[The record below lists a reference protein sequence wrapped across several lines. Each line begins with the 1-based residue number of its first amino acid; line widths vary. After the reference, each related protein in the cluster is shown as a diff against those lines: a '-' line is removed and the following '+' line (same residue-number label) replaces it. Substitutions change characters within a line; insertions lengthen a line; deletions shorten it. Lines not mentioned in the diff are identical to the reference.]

1 MNKEKS
7 LAKII
12 WIYGVVVVLANVCGV
27 LLPNLFRPSTIPT
40 EDIVEWE
47 RYLITNKA
55 YTVPLQYITF
65 ILPTVWCILYT
76 RFGKKSFESKI
87 INLPLA
93 FSGIGTSG
101 WVAYIVEEVIF
112 LIIAKIQGY
121 VFNYFN
127 VFISSLSNVILEATL
142 TFTLAYFVT
151 ETIHRKYL
159 LPKFFYDT
167 RINEIPGVRQPS
179 IKFLFFVNYISVTIF
194 PIVYLLLIYLNI
206 SVQENKHI
214 SNEVVLLLFIILI
227 GLVITIALINYFEKP
242 IKEIKERIE
251 GIKKGDYKSHLKI
264 ISNDSFGEL
273 SDIMNDMTDSIDE
286 KTKRIQENLNNTIRN
301 MAIMVEGRD
310 NSTGGHIRRSS
321 DCVKVFI
328 EKLKENAEYSAL
340 LTEHF
345 CNSVINAA
353 PMHDLGKIT
362 IKDSILIK
370 NGKFTDEEYEQMKEH
385 AAAGSEIVARI
396 LESEE
401 DIEFKK
407 IAINVAHFHH
417 EKWNGQGYP
426 TKISGEAIPLESRI
440 MALADVFDALVSKRC
455 YKESFS
461 YDKAFEIIQDSLGTH
476 FDPDLGKEFIKCR
489 PQLENLYNSY

>member
-1 MNKEKS
+1 MIRGKN
-7 LAKII
+7 LYFIV
-12 WIYGVVVVLANVCGV
+12 WIYGLIVVIANICGV
-27 LLPNLFRPSTIPT
+27 ILPNLFMPSTIGR
-40 EDIVEWE
+40 EDIIEWE
-47 RYLITNKA
+47 KYLIVNKA
-55 YTVPLQYITF
+55 YTIPLQYVTF
-65 ILPTVWCILYT
+65 ILPTALCILYT
-76 RFGKKSFESKI
+76 RLGKKSFESKI
-87 INLPLA
+87 INLPIA
-93 FSGIGTSG
+93 FSAIGVSG
-101 WVAYIVEEVIF
+101 WAAYIVEEVIF
-112 LIIAKIQGY
+112 LIMAKFQGY

-159 LPKFFYDT
+159 LPKFFSDT
-167 RINEIPGVRQPS
+167 KINEIPGVKQPS

-206 SVQENKHI
+206 SERGNKQLN
-214 SNEVVLLLFIILI
+214 NEVVLLLFIILI

-242 IKEIKERIE
+242 LKEIKERIE

-264 ISNDSFGEL
+264 VSNDSFGEL
-273 SDIMNDMTDSIDE
+273 ADIMNDMTDSIDE

-310 NSTGGHIRRSS
+310 NSTGGHIRRTSE
-321 DCVKVFI
+321 CVRVFI
-328 EKLKENAEYSAL
+328 EQLKQENEFSNIL
-340 LTEHF
+340 DNHF
-345 CNSVINAA
+345 CYSVINAA

-362 IKDSILIK
+362 VKDSILTK
-370 NGKFTDEEYEQMKEH
+370 NGKFTDDEYEQMKKH
-385 AAAGSEIVARI
+385 AAAGADIVAKI

-401 DIEFKK
+401 DIEFKN
-407 IAINVAHFHH
+407 IAINIAHYHH

-426 TKISGEAIPLESRI
+426 EKISGEEIPLEARI

-461 YDKAFEIIQDSLGTH
+461 YDDSFKIIEDSLGNH
-476 FDPDLGKEFIKCR
+476 FDPILGKIFIKCR
-489 PQLENLYNSY
+489 PQLEALYNTY